1 MVFRS
6 MTPLPQQT
14 ILVAEDDDNDVF
26 FLERAFK
33 LAQIA
38 NPRFRVKDGEEAI
51 AYLRGDGAF
60 SDRERHPLPC
70 LMLLDLKMPR
80 KNGFEVLEW
89 ARQQPAIRRLPVA
102 ILTSS
107 KEAPDINRAYDIGAN
122 TYLVKPVNFEDLLET
137 IRALNLFWLSLAK
150 IPELNS

>member
-1 MVFRS
+1 MVLRS

-33 LAQIA
+33 MAQIA
-38 NPRFRVKDGEEAI
+38 HPRQRVKDGEEAI
-51 AYLRGDGAF
+51 AYLRGDGKFA
-60 SDRERHPLPC
+60 DRERHPLPC

-80 KNGFEVLEW
+80 KNGFEVLAW
-89 ARQQPAIRRLPVA
+89 ARQQPNIRRLPVA

-107 KEAPDINRAYDIGAN
+107 K
-122 TYLVKPVNFEDLLET
+122 
-137 IRALNLFWLSLAK
+137 
-150 IPELNS
+150 

>member
-1 MVFRS
+1 

-33 LAQIA
+33 LAQIP
-38 NPRFRVKDGEEAI
+38 NPRCRVKDGEEAI
-51 AYLRGDGAF
+51 AYLGGDGEF
-60 SDRERHPLPC
+60 SDRQRHPLPC

-89 ARQQPAIRRLPVA
+89 ARQQPTIKRLPIA

-107 KEAPDINRAYDIGAN
+107 RESPDINRAYDAGAN

-137 IRALNLFWLSLAK
+137 IRALNVFWLTLAK
-150 IPELNS
+150 TPDLNC